1 MKLSEAGALELLKD
15 IEKGENHGIQLSDIA
30 PDPEQNPGQ
39 YDSTQDP
46 EMKQPEETAPLN
58 ESMASRYARLK
69 KLTEA
74 KNDAITMFLKSG
86 ADDVSY
92 EAFENSEYFDDA
104 KNRKGEQCSKAE
116 YIAGVKWLLKN
127 GRIEPDDV
135 GNALAGAKSAAK
147 DNAYA
152 DDTDD
157 DGPYKRGD
165 DWDAENYVQSETLSQ
180 WASSYADAP
189 GVQDVNEV
197 FDDMEDIVREIVTGV
212 ADKRHAC
219 VAGDPGIG
227 KTYTVRK
234 TVEQYIGDSGKKL
247 VYSAGAMSPAIT
259 SVAPFFFF
267 HKDNEIII
275 LDDNDKVLMKSCDQ
289 NTQNF
294 MKAVLDPSA
303 MNKPVTLA
311 PKYVKMSQ
319 AALDDYAA
327 AAMPLDESTNRQ
339 GTRVDIDMEALK
351 EGFFRYSING
361 EVRDCFKLSEAD
373 KLAFSN
379 MIGSRKLNEAFDDED
394 DDLFGEGGDGEEY
407 PEGDGQNILTMEPSF
422 IFNSS
427 VLFISNLKLKDISSA
442 VADRCE
448 CVEISLTLPQFMQR
462 LETVLGGL
470 CKGEEY
476 SSRPQWLRD
485 WGKQSAYTAFL
496 GIVEAFNS
504 GATLFGRKVT
514 IRRKFTFRLFE
525 EMANEW
531 CRGASAYAMRHSD
544 LHLNIEDQE
553 DQRKIA
559 QAITGKFLLSFMNKL
574 NQKG

>member
-1 MKLSEAGALELLKD
+1 MTLQEAGALELLKD
-15 IEKGENHGIQLSDIA
+15 IENKDNHGVQLSDIA
-30 PDPEQNPGQ
+30 PDPEQNIGQ
-39 YDSTQDP
+39 YNAVQDP
-46 EMKQPEETAPLN
+46 EMKQPETTAPLS
-58 ESMASRYARLK
+58 ESTSRYAYLK
-69 KLTEA
+69 KLVEA

-104 KNRKGEQCSKAE
+104 KNRKGELCSKAE

-127 GRIEPDDV
+127 GKIDADDV
-135 GNALAGAKSAAK
+135 GNALAGAKSLSK
-147 DNAYA
+147 DPYSI
-152 DDTDD
+152 DTSDD
-157 DGPYKRGD
+157 DGPYRRGE
-165 DWDAENYVQSETLSQ
+165 DWDAENYSQSETLSQ
-180 WASSYADAP
+180 WVSDYADTP
-189 GVQDVNEV
+189 GVQNVNEV
-197 FDDMEDIVREIVTGV
+197 FENLEDIVREIVTGI
-212 ADKRHAC
+212 ADKRHSC
-219 VAGDPGIG
+219 CCGDPGVG

-234 TVEQYIGDSGKKL
+234 TVEKYVGDSGKKL
-247 VYSAGAMSPAIT
+247 VYSAGAMSPSIT
-259 SVAPFFFF
+259 SVAPFFFY

-303 MNKPVTLA
+303 MEKPVTLA

-319 AALDDYAA
+319 SNLDDYAA
-327 AAMPLDESTNRQ
+327 QDLDESVNVQ
-339 GTRVDIDMEALK
+339 GVKVDIDMEALK

-361 EVRDCFKLSEAD
+361 DVKDCFKLSEAD
-373 KLAFSN
+373 KLTLSN
-379 MIGSRKLNEAFDDED
+379 MISSKKLKEAFDDED
-394 DDLFGEGGDGEEY
+394 EENLFGDDDDEEL
-407 PEGDGQNILTMEPSF
+407 EGDVQSNITMEPSF
-422 IFNSS
+422 VFNSS
-427 VLFISNLKLKDISSA
+427 VIFISNLKLKDISSA

-448 CVEISLTLPQFMQR
+448 CIEISLTLPQFMER
-462 LETVLGGL
+462 LESVIGGL
-470 CKGEEY
+470 CQGEKY
-476 SSRPQWLRD
+476 SSRPQWLRN

-496 GIVEAFNS
+496 GVVEAFNS
-504 GATLFGRKVT
+504 GATLFGRKVM

-531 CRGASAYAMRHSD
+531 CRLASAYALRHSD

-559 QAITGKFLLSFMNKL
+559 QAITGKFLLSFMSKL